1 MDGRKVWHEL
11 ILVLVFIKV
20 VIGLLALAA
29 SMTAL
34 DGNEI
39 RPQVVHGYPCIK
51 RLNQLYCP
59 SPGRKYP
66 G

>member
-1 MDGRKVWHEL
+1 MQVA
-11 ILVLVFIKV
+11 
-20 VIGLLALAA
+20 IGLLALAA

-34 DGNEI
+34 DSNEI
-39 RPQVVHGYPCIK
+39 NAHVVHGYPCIK